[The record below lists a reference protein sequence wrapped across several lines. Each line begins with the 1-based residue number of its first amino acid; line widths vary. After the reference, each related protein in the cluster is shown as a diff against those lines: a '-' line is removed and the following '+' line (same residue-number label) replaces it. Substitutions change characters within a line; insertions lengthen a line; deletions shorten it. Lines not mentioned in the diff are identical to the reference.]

1 MIKDGRRS
9 RSNKKCGMPVGME
22 KTDWFKLQQALA
34 KPMPSWGQ
42 SWLKLLK
49 MICHL
54 VELSCCGV
62 TPLRALSSDIASS
75 AKRMI
80 DGLGLTWQ
88 VGLRTGDT
96 TSREKAR
103 QNQTLPQV
111 LITTPESL
119 HILIAQKGGAR
130 RLSEVHMIVVDEW
143 HELVGTKRE
152 FKSNWPCLGFVT
164 LQKREQVRL
173 R

>member
-1 MIKDGRRS
+1 
-9 RSNKKCGMPVGME
+9 
-22 KTDWFKLQQALA
+22 
-34 KPMPSWGQ
+34 
-42 SWLKLLK
+42 
-49 MICHL
+49 
-54 VELSCCGV
+54 
-62 TPLRALSSDIASS
+62 
-75 AKRMI
+75 MI

-88 VGLRTGDT
+88 VWLRTGET

-143 HELVGTKRE
+143 HELVGTKRGVQTE
-152 FKSNWPCLGFVT
+152 LAVSWIRHIAKTKTGQAPLIWGVLH
-164 LQKREQVRL
+164 
-173 R
+173 